1 MTHPT
6 SGAPTDPTAPAATA
20 SVAAAQRRSAEL
32 ERQIA
37 AAPDRF
43 RVLTGDRPTGPLH
56 LGHYVGTLA
65 NRVRL
70 QAAGVEV
77 FLVIADYQVI
87 TDRDV
92 AGDVRGTVRE
102 LLLDYLAAG
111 IVPRGGTTR
120 RATARRSSPTARCP
134 P

>member
-1 MTHPT
+1 MSHPT
-6 SGAPTDPTAPAATA
+6 ITA
-20 SVAAAQRRSAEL
+20 SVSAAQRRGAEL
-32 ERQIA
+32 ERRIA
-37 AAPDRF
+37 AAPCCF

-92 AGDVRGTVRE
+92 AGDLRGNVRE

-111 IVPRGGTTR
+111 IVPRTGST
-120 RATARRSSPTARCP
+120 P
-134 P
+134 